1 MNNCEKPPR
10 KRNKAVGCKDQSLL
24 HCGNASLLDQLQ
36 FLNTQRQ
43 ETSESTVHFQETKSK
58 VENFLSKL
66 REENEKLF
74 QNQSSLT
81 SMEASQE
88 EECFIEMNIF
98 VDQSLGELVKHE
110 EEAFTDKPLIEE
122 LKDQTK
128 EEMLQR

>member
-24 HCGNASLLDQLQ
+24 HCGNASLLGKLQLAIFVVVLIISLFIDQLQ

-88 EECFIEMNIF
+88 EECFIEM
-98 VDQSLGELVKHE
+98 VTSC
-110 EEAFTDKPLIEE
+110 
-122 LKDQTK
+122 
-128 EEMLQR
+128 